1 MIVARPLNFSDP
13 GLDLPVV
20 EGQAN
25 PIRRDT
31 I

>member
-13 GLDLPVV
+13 ALDLPVV